1 MWPDAEDT
9 QELRHKARGGDENT
23 VERPLVRQR
32 KFLRIIDTHMDRLIA
47 RRVDASH
54 IIREVL
60 IEASRRRSDSLD
72 ETS

>member
-9 QELRHKARGGDENT
+9 QELRHKARSGDENAFK
-23 VERPLVRQR
+23 RPLVRQR
-32 KFLRIIDTHMDRLIA
+32 ESLRIIDIHMDRLIA

-54 IIREVL
+54 IVREVL

>member
-9 QELRHKARGGDENT
+9 QELRHKARSGDENT

-32 KFLRIIDTHMDRLIA
+32 KSLRIIDIHMDRPIA
-47 RRVDASH
+47 RRVDANH